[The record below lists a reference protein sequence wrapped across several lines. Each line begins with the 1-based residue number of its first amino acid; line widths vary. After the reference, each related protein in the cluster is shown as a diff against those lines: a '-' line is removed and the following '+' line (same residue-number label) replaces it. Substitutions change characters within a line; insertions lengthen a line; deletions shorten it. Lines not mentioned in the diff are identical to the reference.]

1 MKHILATSILLTG
14 LLGATTAP
22 AAERTVTLA
31 VENMTCASCP
41 YIVKQSLAAF
51 PGVAAVAVSFEAKTA
66 TVTFD
71 DGKTNADALID
82 ATTKAGYPAKVAAAK
97 PAVTQ

>member
-1 MKHILATSILLTG
+1 MKHFVTAVLLASAL
-14 LLGATTAP
+14 AFSTAAM

-41 YIVKQSLAAF
+41 FIVKKSMK
-51 PGVAAVAVSFEAKTA
+51 AVSGVSKVAISSEKKTA

-71 DGKTNADALID
+71 DAKTSVDAIAGASADN
-82 ATTKAGYPAKVAAAK
+82 GYPATPVK
-97 PAVTQ
+97 QGD

>member
-1 MKHILATSILLTG
+1 MKHFVTAVMLATAMAFS
-14 LLGATTAP
+14 TTAT

-41 YIVKQSLAAF
+41 FIVKKSMEAVS
-51 PGVAAVAVSFEAKTA
+51 GVSKVAVSYEKKTA

-71 DGKTNADALID
+71 DAKTSVDAIAGASADN
-82 ATTKAGYPAKVAAAK
+82 GYPARPMK
-97 PAVTQ
+97 QGG

>member
-1 MKHILATSILLTG
+1 MKQVATVAA
-14 LLGATTAP
+14 LLGALAFSTTAM

-41 YIVKQSLAAF
+41 YIVKKSMEGV
-51 PGVAAVAVSFEAKTA
+51 PGVSEVAVSYEKKTA

-71 DGKTNADALID
+71 DAKASVDAI
-82 ATTKAGYPAKVAAAK
+82 AGASASTGYPATLVKRGGG
-97 PAVTQ
+97 

>member
-1 MKHILATSILLTG
+1 MKQFVTAVLLVGALAFS
-14 LLGATTAP
+14 TAAM

-41 YIVKQSLAAF
+41 FIVKKSME
-51 PGVAAVAVSFEAKTA
+51 AVSGVSKIAVSYEKKTA

-71 DGKTNADALID
+71 DAKTSVDAIAGASADN
-82 ATTKAGYPAKVAAAK
+82 GYPATPVK
-97 PAVTQ
+97 QGS